1 MDKCDI
7 CVETDGSYIV
17 VLRGQFSCLS
27 AVFCI
32 SDFMTHSL
40 HMFIGSA
47 SKRQITSI
55 GTNSTHY
62 ISIF

>member
-1 MDKCDI
+1 MDKGDI

-17 VLRGQFSCLS
+17 VLRGSFHAFS

-32 SDFMTHSL
+32 SDFVTHSL

-47 SKRQITSI
+47 SKRQIRS
-55 GTNSTHY
+55 NWHK
-62 ISIF
+62 